1 MINEQFEK
9 AVTFAA
15 RAHRNQVR
23 KGTDTPYIIHPYM
36 VACILW
42 QQQCAQ
48 HVVIAGL
55 LHDTLEDTDVDLKEI
70 KTTFGDK
77 IAHIVNECTEPDK
90 KLPWR
95 VRKQHTIERV
105 RTASTEVKCVIC
117 ADKLHNLYSLEKSRK
132 ELGVTMWQHFNSN
145 YQSQKWYMQSMV
157 KSLFERL
164 APEDKL
170 SMFNELDRRV
180 QEFFTSR

>member
-1 MINEQFEK
+1 MINAQFEK

-42 QQQCAQ
+42 QQQCAE

-55 LHDTLEDTDVDLKEI
+55 LHDTLEDTDIHLQDI
-70 KTTFGDK
+70 ITAFGEH

-90 KLPWR
+90 KLPWKI
-95 VRKQHTIERV
+95 RKQHTIDKV
-105 RTASTEVKCVIC
+105 RNASPEVKCVVC
-117 ADKLHNLYSLEKSRK
+117 ADKLHNLYSLEKSFK
-132 ELGVTMWQHFNSN
+132 ESGDEMWQYFNSN
-145 YQSQKWYMQSMV
+145 YQSQKWYLESIV
-157 KSLFERL
+157 KSLFENL
-164 APEDKL
+164 SSDDKL
-170 SMFNELDRRV
+170 PLFKELDRRV
-180 QEFFTSR
+180 KSFFGNS